1 MAKYPTI
8 DTFII
13 CEDIRR
19 EADNKVTFVGVYTS
33 GTIIAKEVPLQLL
46 KFCVYQRI
54 QGFEQGE
61 FNLEFK
67 LVSPTEKVLVAKKGP
82 VMVSEK
88 RADFILDFV
97 IVMGNIKLE
106 TEGTYNAETYW
117 GDGQKIGSFPFR
129 VRKGEA
135 QTPS

>member
-13 CEDIRR
+13 CDDIRK
-19 EADNKVTFVGVYTS
+19 EADKKITFVGVYTS
-33 GTIIAKEVPLQLL
+33 GTIVTKELPLQLL

-54 QGFEQGE
+54 NGFEPGE

-82 VMVSEK
+82 VRIDEK
-88 RADFILDFV
+88 QAGLMLDFALV
-97 IVMGNIKLE
+97 FGNIKLE
-106 TEGTYNAETYW
+106 TEGTYVAETYW

-129 VRKGEA
+129 VRKDVA
-135 QTPS
+135 